1 MQIWVKE
8 PLDDNPV
15 PIYVNDNWVV
25 GDLAIH
31 LTTHTEFSFSG
42 IQSKII
48 TVQHNGELVARD
60 VQLHSI
66 ENSARNPLIVFVN
79 PDICKL

>member
-1 MQIWVKE
+1 VWIWIKE

-15 PIYVNDNWVV
+15 PIYVKENWVI
-25 GDLAIH
+25 GDLAIY

-48 TVQHNGELVARD
+48 TVQHNGE
-60 VQLHSI
+60 
-66 ENSARNPLIVFVN
+66 
-79 PDICKL
+79 